1 MKLTDSPSGY
11 GWLSI
16 GLHWLTA
23 AIVVAM
29 LVIGMMSQ
37 AADQAAYPRP
47 GSSAHDHRHERLT
60 LCCGA
65 ALPGAL
71 RSAIRDRWRRQNVVF
86 FAIGKH
92 FHFLLL
98 IAIGTMLVSGPMMVW
113 LDGDAIQVFAVAIP
127 SPWEKWPDAQHL
139 LRSIHGYVGLFLAAG
154 IALHVLAVFKHIV
167 LDRDG
172 TFDKMMIPHDGRR
185 RRPTVAA
192 ATKAKA

>member
-16 GLHWLTA
+16 GLHWVTA

-37 AADQAAYPRP
+37 AADQTAYPRLVHLHMTIGMTAYALLWGRIAWRFAVGHP
-47 GSSAHDHRHERLT
+47 GPLAK
-60 LCCGA
+60 
-65 ALPGAL
+65 
-71 RSAIRDRWRRQNVVF
+71 QNLVF

-98 IAIGTMLVSGPMMVW
+98 IAIGTMLVSGPLMVW

-139 LRSIHGYVGLFLAAG
+139 LRSVHGYVGLFLAAG